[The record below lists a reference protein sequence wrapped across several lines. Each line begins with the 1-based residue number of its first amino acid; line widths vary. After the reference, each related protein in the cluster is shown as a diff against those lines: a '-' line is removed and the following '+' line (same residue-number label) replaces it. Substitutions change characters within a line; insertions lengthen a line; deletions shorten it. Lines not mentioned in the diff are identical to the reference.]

1 MKNNDILRL
10 AASACVM
17 LCLPLHVFGQG
28 MGVAWDVLTKDDTP
42 EYLDADDRWFG
53 VDKPTSFRL
62 ALRYYGITS
71 VRPASLSYP
80 LPVDDNSISASVKMM
95 RYDSSDGDFQFWLSA
110 PSRDSEDPGYMPFHD
125 EMPAQRLYYD
135 WNDRGRYLTLK
146 PDTSVSLQPA
156 YGHRLFMKADNAGD
170 VLTWHVSHA
179 RTMFNADT
187 VCLYDM
193 PRKRFEGMRN
203 ANRVDSR
210 FTHCKVMIIHKHDRC
225 FMYAY
230 CLFTDKGLSKANRYI
245 GSLKDIVRFDDNYVP
260 TWKIPGVKQAE
271 RRLKYHKEKLATV
284 GIEFA
289 IPCGYMYCHEG
300 SVMLGGAGKTL
311 FPLSAGDVD
320 GICMESLDAR
330 DMIYFTWRFKPK
342 DASDNRNDL
351 TYYNY
356 LRVPF
361 ARWCT
366 IPESFIE
373 KIDLS
378 LPDRNGFKA
387 IDDISVRKAFN
398 SDTIRVFAGKTSDQ
412 KRFVFR
418 SLHEDG
424 DMYLELMD
432 DDFPEMEIWEIEKNG
447 IQVRMYRFM
456 KSASGTE
463 VLPQVMWFI

>member
-42 EYLDADDRWFG
+42 EYLDAYDQWFG

-95 RYDSSDGDFQFWLSA
+95 RYDSSDGDFEFWLSA
-110 PSRDSEDPGYMPFHD
+110 PSRDSADPGYMPFHD

-135 WNDRGRYLTLK
+135 WNDLGRYLTLK

-193 PRKRFEGMRN
+193 PRKRLEGMRK

-210 FTHCKVMIIHKHDRC
+210 FTHCKDRRHQIPYPYRSVLRLPGCICVYHHHIISC
-225 FMYAY
+225 
-230 CLFTDKGLSKANRYI
+230 
-245 GSLKDIVRFDDNYVP
+245 V
-260 TWKIPGVKQAE
+260 
-271 RRLKYHKEKLATV
+271 
-284 GIEFA
+284 
-289 IPCGYMYCHEG
+289 YCHG
-300 SVMLGGAGKTL
+300 FLVRRK
-311 FPLSAGDVD
+311 
-320 GICMESLDAR
+320 I
-330 DMIYFTWRFKPK
+330 
-342 DASDNRNDL
+342 
-351 TYYNY
+351 
-356 LRVPF
+356 LRLYMATAVNHP
-361 ARWCT
+361 
-366 IPESFIE
+366 
-373 KIDLS
+373 
-378 LPDRNGFKA
+378 
-387 IDDISVRKAFN
+387 
-398 SDTIRVFAGKTSDQ
+398 
-412 KRFVFR
+412 
-418 SLHEDG
+418 
-424 DMYLELMD
+424 
-432 DDFPEMEIWEIEKNG
+432 
-447 IQVRMYRFM
+447 
-456 KSASGTE
+456 
-463 VLPQVMWFI
+463 